1 MLARLLI
8 VLIALLPFAATANKA
23 PAIPDYQAI
32 EVTDGVWV
40 IHGPLSYPSP
50 ENLGFMNNPAWINTN
65 AGVVIVDPGS
75 SVQVGDMVL
84 RVLRAHTDAPVVA
97 VFNTHEHG
105 DHWLGNQAIR
115 AAYPD
120 VPIYGHPNMI
130 AKLDA
135 GLGETWTSLM
145 DGMTKGATAGTV
157 PVGPNHAVDDGE
169 EIAIGDRHFRIHH
182 KGAAHTHSDIMIDVP
197 EVGVVFTGDNANNGR
212 LVRLD
217 DGNVKGNIQNLDHA
231 LSLSPKVVVPGHG
244 PSGGQEVIRE
254 YRAYLDALYTTV
266 AKLYADGQSDFEMKD
281 AVVTACDHWSG
292 WAGFDDEIGRNLNR
306 AYLEIEAAAF

>member
-157 PVGPNHAVDDGE
+157 PVG
-169 EIAIGDRHFRIHH
+169 
-182 KGAAHTHSDIMIDVP
+182 
-197 EVGVVFTGDNANNGR
+197 
-212 LVRLD
+212 
-217 DGNVKGNIQNLDHA
+217 
-231 LSLSPKVVVPGHG
+231 
-244 PSGGQEVIRE
+244 
-254 YRAYLDALYTTV
+254 
-266 AKLYADGQSDFEMKD
+266 
-281 AVVTACDHWSG
+281 
-292 WAGFDDEIGRNLNR
+292 
-306 AYLEIEAAAF
+306 